1 MANEELS
8 RSGDALR
15 RRLDEQEV
23 LLFTVQQ
30 LRKDLDEPELAL
42 PSVGHEAFERLRAEV
57 KARLDLWQRAGS
69 ASMARAINRVD
80 LTETQV
86 NGALEAG
93 GLHELA
99 GAMVLRCLQKV
110 LLRERYA
117 GRF

>member
-15 RRLDEQEV
+15 KRLDEQEV

-30 LRKDLDEPELAL
+30 LRKDLDEPDLAL
-42 PSVGHEAFERLRAEV
+42 PRVGNEAFEQLRAEV
-57 KARLDLWQRAGS
+57 KARLELWQRSGS
-69 ASMARAINRVD
+69 TSMARAINRVD
-80 LTETQV
+80 LTEAQV
-86 NGALEAG
+86 NRSLEAG

-99 GAMVLRCLQKV
+99 GAMVLRSLQKV